1 MFYAEMFL
9 FGISI
14 LFGLLYIILQVYD
27 GFFRKDLPDYH
38 RDYQLRALHKLF
50 YVSLIL
56 GFLLSIVELF
66 L

>member
-14 LFGLLYIILQVYD
+14 LFGLGYIILQVYE

-38 RDYQLRALHKLF
+38 RDYQIRALHKLF

-56 GFLLSIVELF
+56 GILLSIVELF